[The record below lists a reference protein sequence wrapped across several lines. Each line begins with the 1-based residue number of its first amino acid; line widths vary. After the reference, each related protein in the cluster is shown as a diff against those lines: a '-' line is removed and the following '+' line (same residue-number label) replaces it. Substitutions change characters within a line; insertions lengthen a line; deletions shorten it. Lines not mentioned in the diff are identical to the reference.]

1 MAAVPRVCLWGPR
14 LDWIRREDYPGVS
27 EAMTNPEVAMTAR
40 AVSDAKARLQREG
53 FAVIPGVLDRDR
65 CEDVR
70 ARLWRAAEQSERR
83 GAPTRNIGIDPN
95 EHNVRVFNLLDLDPV
110 FVELIQDPLAIDMV
124 TSLLGPGFLI
134 SNFTA
139 NIALPGSKS
148 MKPHS
153 DQSIVVPEPWLQ
165 PWSMNIIWCLND
177 IHAANGATL
186 YLPMSQRIAW
196 AREAPAD
203 PRAGMQPFEASA
215 GSIIAMDGRLW
226 HTSGANVTADEER
239 ALLFGYYSRD
249 FIRPQTNWNAT
260 LSAAT
265 IASLSPRMRAWL
277 GLGPTAN
284 MSLAA
289 PLSIHTRKEVKT

>member
-1 MAAVPRVCLWGPR
+1 MTPIDASAAKTR
-14 LDWIRREDYPGVS
+14 LR
-27 EAMTNPEVAMTAR
+27 
-40 AVSDAKARLQREG
+40 REG
-53 FAVIPGVLDRDR
+53 FAIIPGVLDRDR
-65 CEDVR
+65 CQDLR
-70 ARLWRAAEQSERR
+70 ARLWRAAEESERR

-110 FVELIQDPLAIDMV
+110 FVELIQHPLAIDV
-124 TSLLGPGFLI
+124 ASSLLGPRFLI

-177 IHAANGATL
+177 IHLANGATL
-186 YLPMSQRIAW
+186 YLPMSHKIAW

-203 PRAGMQPFEASA
+203 PRAGMIPFEAPA
-215 GSIIAMDGRLW
+215 GAVIAMDGRLW
-226 HTSGANVTADEER
+226 HTSGANVTEDEER

-249 FIRPQTNWNAT
+249 FIRPQTNWNAA

-265 IASLSPRMRAWL
+265 IASLPPRMHAWL
-277 GLGPTAN
+277 GLGPVAN
-284 MSLAA
+284 LSLAA
-289 PLSIHTRKEVKT
+289 PLATGRAPP